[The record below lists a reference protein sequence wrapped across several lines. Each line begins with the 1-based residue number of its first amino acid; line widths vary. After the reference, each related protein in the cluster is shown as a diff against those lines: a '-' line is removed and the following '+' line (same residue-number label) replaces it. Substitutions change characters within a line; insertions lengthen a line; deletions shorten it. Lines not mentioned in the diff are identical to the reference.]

1 MESAGKLKL
10 EPWMTERETVA
21 VMHALMA
28 DGVPARFVGGCVRDT
43 ILGRAVKDI
52 DIATA
57 EPPGRV
63 VALLEAAG
71 LKAIPTGIDHGT
83 ITAVVDGVPFEIT
96 SLRRDVETFGRR
108 ARVAFNDNWA
118 ADAERRDFTMNAVF
132 CDLDGTLYDPTGGL
146 PDLKAGRVRF
156 VGEARER
163 IREDQLRLLRYFRL
177 YAYYGTAPAD
187 REALLACREMA
198 PNIHTLSAERIWSE
212 LKNLLLAPAPTEV
225 LDLMAEW
232 DVLRHALPEAG
243 SRAPLARLVDREA
256 GTATILDPV
265 RRLSILLEIDDAGA
279 IDFAGRLRLSKA
291 ETKRLQAFVTPPMRP
306 SPEGSAAQNRVM
318 LYRLG
323 RDLYTDLVLLGWSLD
338 RSGPD
343 ASWPT
348 LLMLAERAPVPE
360 FPLSGRHVLALGVES
375 GPLVRELLDSVERW
389 WIDND
394 FRPDRAAC
402 LEQLKVVTQGDHT

>member
-1 MESAGKLKL
+1 MEPAGKLKP

-28 DGVPARFVGGCVRDT
+28 DGVPARFVGGCVRDS

-57 EPPGRV
+57 EPPDRV
-63 VALLEAAG
+63 VALLETAG

-83 ITAVVDGVPFEIT
+83 VTAVVDGAPFEIT

-108 ARVAFNDNWA
+108 ARVAFTDDWA

-177 YAYYGTAPAD
+177 YAYYGTGPAD
-187 REALLACREMA
+187 RAALLACREMA
-198 PNIHTLSAERIWSE
+198 PKIRTLSAERIWSE
-212 LKNLLLAPAPTEV
+212 LKRLLSAPAPAPV
-225 LDLMAEW
+225 FDLMAEW

-243 SRAPLARLVDREA
+243 SRAPLARLVDIEA
-256 GTATILDPV
+256 KTATVLDPV
-265 RRLSILLEIDDAGA
+265 RRLSILLDIDDAGA
-279 IDFAGRLRLSKA
+279 IDFAGRLRLSQA
-291 ETKRLQAFVTPPMRP
+291 ETQRLRTFVTPPMRP
-306 SPEGSAAQNRVM
+306 SPDGTAAQHRVM

-323 RDLYTDLVLLGWSLD
+323 EDLFADLVLLGWSLD

-343 ASWPT
+343 EAWRT
-348 LLMLAERAPVPE
+348 LLTLAERAPVPD

-375 GPLVRELLDSVERW
+375 GPQVRELLDSVERW
-389 WIDND
+389 WIVND
-394 FRPDRAAC
+394 FQPDRAAC
-402 LEQLKVVTQGDHT
+402 LEQLKLAAPSRR